1 MQEGDSFCKTL
12 SIMVLCRDDN
22 YSMQLNGSDWP
33 VHQLDIH
40 TICAVYCLITGIYMS
55 QLYRNIMSNIL
66 HSTKEMIPVQ
76 QHSFNLFVWLF
87 VCFCCCFLN
96 FSDHNNIVTV
106 VFRCYWYT
114 AELLFLLLD
123 FPHETFSRRFACSS
137 NFTKARYVVKFGNLI
152 PPIMHGKLVWWEFIS
167 NFVSAYNHF

>member
-1 MQEGDSFCKTL
+1 
-12 SIMVLCRDDN
+12 
-22 YSMQLNGSDWP
+22 
-33 VHQLDIH
+33 
-40 TICAVYCLITGIYMS
+40 MS

-106 VFRCYWYT
+106 VFRCY
-114 AELLFLLLD
+114 
-123 FPHETFSRRFACSS
+123 
-137 NFTKARYVVKFGNLI
+137 
-152 PPIMHGKLVWWEFIS
+152 
-167 NFVSAYNHF
+167 